1 MPNLAGRKILVV
13 GASSG
18 IGRSFASAAM
28 ADGATVCVAARR
40 RELLDKLCAD
50 AGTGTPIVADISIPD
65 DCARV
70 VDEALTA
77 MGDIDLLLFTSGA
90 GRLTEIAAPDPAD
103 WKQAFTVNTLG
114 PVLVTAAALRRI
126 GSDAVVAF
134 MSSESAGETRWGMS
148 SYQAAKAAL
157 DSTVRSWRA
166 EHPDRRFV
174 RIVMGATIGT
184 DFGNE
189 FDGALL
195 ERAFERWAADGISS
209 TLMESDQ
216 VGRQLADVLA
226 ATLAHPAVDMPDLV
240 IDPRGAPIS

>member
-1 MPNLAGRKILVV
+1 MPNLAGRKVLVV
-13 GASSG
+13 GASTG

-40 RELLDKLCAD
+40 SELLEKLCAE
-50 AGTGTPIVADISIPD
+50 AGSGTPIVADVSMPH
-65 DCARV
+65 DCTRI
-70 VDEALTA
+70 VDEALAA

-90 GRLTEIAAPDPAD
+90 GRLTEIAQPDPAD
-103 WKQAFTVNTLG
+103 WQQAFTVNTLG
-114 PVLVTAAALRRI
+114 PVLVTAAALPRI
-126 GSDAVVAF
+126 NSDAMIAF

-148 SYQAAKAAL
+148 SYQASKAAL

-166 EHPDRRFV
+166 EHPERRFL

-189 FDGALL
+189 FDATLL
-195 ERAFERWAADGISS
+195 ERAFERWTADGISS
-209 TLMESDQ
+209 TLMESDA

-226 ATLAHPAVDMPDLV
+226 AALAHPTVDMPDLV
-240 IDPRGAPIS
+240 IDPRGAPIP